1 MTTSTT
7 HSIGGE
13 SHANYLDTIDLAG
26 KTVFVAGGTS
36 GINLGIAEDFAR
48 AGARV
53 AVRSRS
59 QDKVDATVDRLH
71 ALGAEAMGA
80 SADVRDYAATEA
92 ACRQHTI
99 NSDRSTC

>member
-1 MTTSTT
+1 MTTSTA

-13 SHANYLDTIDLAG
+13 SRADYHDTIDLAG

-53 AVRSRS
+53 AVLSRS
-59 QDKVDATVDRLH
+59 QDKVDATVGRLH
-71 ALGAEAMGA
+71 ALGAEAWA
-80 SADVRDYAATEA
+80 PARTFATTQLPRRRW
-92 ACRQHTI
+92 RQRTI
-99 NSDRSTC
+99 NSGRSTC